1 MKTRE
6 TPIEMAGM
14 EEARLRLDQWRA
26 THRRRAPLP
35 EELWAMAAQ
44 LARRHGIQ
52 PTAHALGL
60 EYSKLKRLSQPSKDE
75 PKPVPTL
82 PQPTFLELMAPVA
95 AAESMCRIE
104 LEGRAGLKL
113 TIELPAS
120 SNALVMEL
128 CRELRGSSR

>member
-14 EEARLRLDQWRA
+14 EQARLRLDDWRA
-26 THRRRAPLP
+26 THRHRAPLS

-60 EYSKLKRLSQPSKDE
+60 EYGKLKRLSQPSKDE

-82 PQPTFLELMAPVA
+82 PPPTFVELMAPVGP
-95 AAESMCRIE
+95 AEPTCRIE
-104 LEGRAGLKL
+104 LEGRGGSKLK
-113 TIELPAS
+113 IELPAS
-120 SNALVMEL
+120 ANALVMEL
-128 CRELRGSSR
+128 CRELCGSSR